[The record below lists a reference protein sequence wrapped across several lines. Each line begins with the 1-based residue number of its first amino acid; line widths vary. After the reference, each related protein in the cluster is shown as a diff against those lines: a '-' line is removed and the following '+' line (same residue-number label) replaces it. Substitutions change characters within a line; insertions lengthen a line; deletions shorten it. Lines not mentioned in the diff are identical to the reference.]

1 MMAMRQTGVGNDS
14 GDRDDGVIKRN
25 QNLEMAPS
33 PDPPETVDECEYDEK
48 GEDEGEGVR
57 AVRI

>member
-1 MMAMRQTGVGNDS
+1 
-14 GDRDDGVIKRN
+14 
-25 QNLEMAPS
+25 MAPS